1 MRKYSS
7 NLAFVDLLFNLLV
20 GFTCLFVIAF
30 LLINP
35 IAKSGVVDPPIVLM
49 IEMTWEDTSDT
60 DIDLYLR
67 GPDGTIIYYASR
79 DNGYATLKR
88 DDLGGR
94 SDTYVV
100 NGIEHEIERNYE
112 IITLTALPDG
122 DYVVNA
128 HFFGLGRTRDHASTE
143 PISIRMTGLQP
154 FMIYFETD
162 LVTAYRKEVTAAAF
176 KVVNGEIQDL
186 RTDVQVKLRMT
197 R

>member
-1 MRKYSS
+1 MKKYGS
-7 NLAFVDLLFNLLV
+7 NLAFNDMLFNLIV
-20 GFTCLFVIAF
+20 GFVSLFIIAF

-35 IAKSGVVDPPIVLM
+35 IAKTGTVDPPVVLM
-49 IEMTWEDTSDT
+49 IEMTWEDTSKR

-67 GPDGTIIYYASR
+67 GPDGNIVYYASR

-94 SDTYVV
+94 SDTYIV
-100 NGIEHEIERNYE
+100 NGIEHEVERNYE
-112 IITLTALPDG
+112 IITLSALPDG
-122 DYVVNA
+122 DYVINA
-128 HFFGLGRTRDHASTE
+128 HFFGLGTVRDHNSTE
-143 PISIRMTGLQP
+143 AISIRMTGLQP
-154 FMIYFETD
+154 FMIYFEAD

-186 RTDVQVKLRMT
+186 HTDIQVKLRTT

>member
-1 MRKYSS
+1 MKKYSA
-7 NLAFVDLLFNLLV
+7 NLAFVDLMFNLCI
-20 GFTCLFVIAF
+20 GFVSLFIISF

-35 IAKSGVVDPPIVLM
+35 IAKNGVVDPPIVLM
-49 IEMTWEDTSDT
+49 IEMTWEDTSDR

-67 GPDGTIIYYASR
+67 GPDGAIIYYGSR

-100 NGIEHEIERNYE
+100 NGIEHEVERNYE

-122 DYVVNA
+122 DYVINA
-128 HFFGLGRTRDHASTE
+128 HFFGLGRVRDHASTE

-154 FMIYFETD
+154 FMIYFEAD
-162 LVTAYRKEVTAAAF
+162 LSTKYREEVTAAAF
-176 KVVNGEIQDL
+176 KVVNGEVKDL
-186 RTDVQVKLRMT
+186 RTDIQVKLRTT